1 MNTNSF
7 LTIVRSPNLAIND
20 VVTRGREDVFCQ
32 LPYYVNTPGVL
43 DLHPSDDD
51 PNKSDWSIFGFS
63 SMIDTGSTPTD
74 TVNYLKHVYSYY
86 AGGLIIV
93 DDSPEV
99 RAYLQENKVRHFVF
113 NTVESRAAVR
123 ERITEYRFGTDI
135 VFIDSE
141 NVGEASPP
149 DVLFALTRLRPEII
163 NEDVVLCSRV
173 MSCVDAI
180 AMIKSVAQGQVIS
193 LGGFF
198 DYDLSDAY
206 KVPQINVKNGPSEWC
221 HSNTPLFYEESKKT
235 YMARRA
241 FRMHSVRLSDSL
253 LKQPQDTVVYK
264 KGEVL
269 QCMANEEY
277 VYVITKDVSLGLITS
292 MLGSVNASI
301 DEEPDPSLRLLREL
315 EKLEYAKE
323 VRPKS
328 PLGDDGCVYALG

>member
-113 NTVESRAAVR
+113 NTVESQAVVR
-123 ERITEYRFGTDI
+123 KRVTEYRFGTDI
-135 VFIDSE
+135 IFNSGDAA
-141 NVGEASPP
+141 EASPP

-163 NEDVVLCSRV
+163 NEDDML
-173 MSCVDAI
+173 
-180 AMIKSVAQGQVIS
+180 SVWVIS
-193 LGGFF
+193 SVDVIAVTKSIARGHVISFGGFS

-206 KVPQINVKNGPSEWC
+206 KVPQIDVKNGPSEWY
-221 HSNTPLFYEESKKT
+221 HLNTPLFYEESKKT

-264 KGEVL
+264 KDEVL
-269 QCMANEEY
+269 QCAANEEY